1 MKKPQFEKVQMLP
14 FWKPEEEG
22 EQIEGVVQNLHEI
35 ESNYGKQMVCDIGD
49 YSVGISA
56 GLAPLTNLVGQY
68 VRLTYQGEVLN
79 EKTGRTFRSYLIEKA
94 VL

>member
-1 MKKPQFEKVQMLP
+1 MKKPKFEKVQILP

-22 EQIEGVVQNLHEI
+22 EQIEGVIQNLHDI
-35 ESNYGKQMVCDIGD
+35 ESIWKLVCDIGD
-49 YSVGISA
+49 YSVGISTS
-56 GLAPLTNLVGQY
+56 LAPLTNLVGQY

-94 VL
+94 VM